1 MFVFSWESVFGK
13 PAYEGENACTVR
25 AWRRLWYH
33 IVSGPR
39 WWNFPPRH
47 LVWSTRI
54 CLNSQVQ
61 KVRKTG
67 DITAVLESHISW
79 GSCMHLAVFRYPGSV
94 SSHSG
99 VKYIEFKISPSG
111 FWELIPSCRL
121 TADFSYQAFLDAW
134 CLLSRLYAMLWAVH
148 QTWMTM
154 KRFLCNYTDG
164 LYLDF
169 VLLMNTCYCCQ
180 QTRVMDTCMQK
191 IAAVI

>member
-1 MFVFSWESVFGK
+1 MDCTCLEKIMISHCFRAQVMEFSSQASRLIHPHLLEFTSSESEKDRWHNISTG
-13 PAYEGENACTVR
+13 
-25 AWRRLWYH
+25 
-33 IVSGPR
+33 VSH
-39 WWNFPPRH
+39 FMS
-47 LVWSTRI
+47 VM
-54 CLNSQVQ
+54 
-61 KVRKTG
+61 
-67 DITAVLESHISW
+67 
-79 GSCMHLAVFRYPGSV
+79 CMHLAVFRYPGSI

-111 FWELIPSCRL
+111 FWELIPDCRL

-154 KRFLCNYTDG
+154 KRFLCNYADG

-180 QTRVMDTCMQK
+180 QTRVVDTCMQK